1 MHQAREM
8 VRVFEANTS
17 YGTWVWFLR
26 SRTDFCK
33 LCFDLHMW
41 LWQAPSTKGITV
53 KCTYMH
59 IWTCNLVLGVTRF
72 SFLVV
77 MGIVVSS
84 AMEGNLYFSEN
95 FTAVKLSSVE
105 LLVVGILVQFS
116 FEFPLLWWCDYHFVL
131 LSIPWSWHVRI

>member
-1 MHQAREM
+1 M
-8 VRVFEANTS
+8 
-17 YGTWVWFLR
+17 
-26 SRTDFCK
+26 
-33 LCFDLHMW
+33 
-41 LWQAPSTKGITV
+41 
-53 KCTYMH
+53 
-59 IWTCNLVLGVTRF
+59 LGVTRF

-116 FEFPLLWWCDYHFVL
+116 FEFPLL
-131 LSIPWSWHVRI
+131 